1 MSMDGGLGDVQPADS
16 EVQSICDQM
25 KKQVEEKTGRS
36 FSKFEAVEYKT
47 QTVAGTNYF
56 IKVCVGSEQYI
67 HLRVYQPLPSAD
79 QEMSLTDVQLDKT
92 KEDEIKYF

>member
-1 MSMDGGLGDVQPADS
+1 MSMVGGLGDVQPADS

-36 FSKFEAVEYKT
+36 FSIFNAVEYKT

-56 IKVCVGSEQYI
+56 IKVFVGSEQYI
-67 HLRVYQPLPSAD
+67 HLCVYQPLPSAD

-92 KEDEIKYF
+92 KDDEIKYF

>member
-25 KKQVEEKTGRS
+25 KKQVEEKTGSS
-36 FSKFEAVEYKT
+36 FSIFNAVEYKT

-56 IKVCVGSEQYI
+56 IKVGSEQYI

-92 KEDEIKYF
+92 KDDEIKYF